1 MSTVAS
7 LQIKIGADVSAA
19 ISGLSRA
26 EFAADQVKEAYIAAN
41 DATIKGGFAIA
52 GWSQNF
58 STAISAVKRDLEQV
72 DITKLDEGSK
82 ESSANML
89 ALATGALRVSE
100 TVTVAASAFSGMQS
114 IAGPAIAGIARLI
127 PSIGVSLAALAGPIG
142 IAVGVLAAGAA
153 IVVSNWDLVAG
164 AVSNVETV
172 TIAANKAT
180 QEQKAKTLELVD
192 VLKNEVS
199 TRNQQAAAIKQLNE
213 ISPTYFGGLTKE
225 KATVDQLNVAYTK
238 YAANLDNIAKL
249 QAINNEVSALYQQ
262 QVSTQIALQNATASA
277 TQEQLKYNSAAAS
290 AREGTKNELPLTLAK
305 NTVAAETQK
314 LGVINA
320 QIAKY
325 KELANTIPAVTRE
338 PELAGKGGKGI
349 ESALDKQ
356 KNALADFAKAIEII
370 QVKNKEGLLPDA
382 KVYDAQVDA
391 IYNTI
396 EKLAGIDV
404 NSDIFKQ
411 FVDEAK
417 SFFNQQQVNIDVVP
431 RVLVDNVASLTPVAP
446 LADRMKAL
454 AEEKLKGVKI
464 LIDDTASLDSVKS
477 FAEKFKKEIEAISQ
491 VADIAGQIGSAL
503 AGAIG
508 QSNANEFEGRRQAL
522 DAYYEREQE
531 LIESSIGSDTIKN
544 RKKEQLDKEVSQKR
558 KQIAREEAQSQKNL
572 NIFEA
577 VINTANA
584 VTRALATGGPILAGI
599 VGALGLAQ
607 ISAISS
613 APLPALAGGGL
624 VTGPSVVQV
633 GEYPGAANN
642 PEFISPVDKAQK
654 YIREAVQQAGGSSA
668 QQLFSYIDG
677 DDIVLISERGNY
689 RKQRLG

>member
-1 MSTVAS
+1 NKILLAGSQKELEGLIAQQIETEKLREGLIAAGKAVPGLNNQLASIGGPAQAFNPETFLGGAKGIVDINAKIDGQQSIINKKLADMAS
-7 LQIKIGADVSAA
+7 LYNKV
-19 ISGLSRA
+19 
-26 EFAADQVKEAYIAAN
+26 
-41 DATIKGGFAIA
+41 
-52 GWSQNF
+52 F
-58 STAISAVKRDLEQV
+58 SE
-72 DITKLDEGSK
+72 
-82 ESSANML
+82 
-89 ALATGALRVSE
+89 
-100 TVTVAASAFSGMQS
+100 
-114 IAGPAIAGIARLI
+114 
-127 PSIGVSLAALAGPIG
+127 
-142 IAVGVLAAGAA
+142 
-153 IVVSNWDLVAG
+153 
-164 AVSNVETV
+164 
-172 TIAANKAT
+172 
-180 QEQKAKTLELVD
+180 
-192 VLKNEVS
+192 
-199 TRNQQAAAIKQLNE
+199 
-213 ISPTYFGGLTKE
+213 
-225 KATVDQLNVAYTK
+225 
-238 YAANLDNIAKL
+238 
-249 QAINNEVSALYQQ
+249 
-262 QVSTQIALQNATASA
+262 
-277 TQEQLKYNSAAAS
+277 
-290 AREGTKNELPLTLAK
+290 
-305 NTVAAETQK
+305 
-314 LGVINA
+314 
-320 QIAKY
+320 
-325 KELANTIPAVTRE
+325 
-338 PELAGKGGKGI
+338 AGKGGGGGKGV
-349 ESALDKQ
+349 ETEAQ
-356 KNALADFAKAIEII
+356 KIQNALNELGKSLEII
-370 QVKNKEGLLPDA
+370 QEKNKSGLLPD
-382 KVYDAQVDA
+382 
-391 IYNTI
+391 
-396 EKLAGIDV
+396 EDV
-404 NSDIFKQ
+404 FKQ
-411 FVDEAK
+411 QEASFKKAIDSIANINIKSDAFKNLVADYKSLAQAEEIQLPFTPVIKVDE
-417 SFFNQQQVNIDVVP
+417 
-431 RVLVDNVASLTPVAP
+431 VASITLAP
-446 LADRMKAL
+446 LADRMKKVV
-454 AEEKLKGVKI
+454 EDKLSGIKI

-503 AGAIG
+503 SGAIG
-508 QSNANEFEGRRQAL
+508 QNNANEFEGRRQAL

>member
-454 AEEKLKGVKI
+454 AEEKLSGI
-464 LIDDTASLDSVKS
+464 RITIDDTGALTA
-477 FAEKFKKEIEAISQ
+477 AEKFAESVKKAIDGVQ
-491 VADIAGQIGSAL
+491 NVTGQAGNIADAVFGF
-503 AGAIG
+503 
-508 QSNANEFEGRRQAL
+508 NQATI
-522 DAYYEREQE
+522 DKKSQE
-531 LIESSIGSDTIKN
+531 LDNFYSESASKIERSSAPEEVKA
-544 RKKEQLDKEVSQKR
+544 KKLEELDKSVAQKR
-558 KQIAREEAQSQKNL
+558 KAIAREQAAAAKKTSV
-572 NIFEA
+572 FEA
-577 VINTANA
+577 LVNTANA
-584 VTRALATGGPILAGI
+584 VTKALTAGPIAGPILAAVIGSL
-599 VGALGLAQ
+599 GAAQ
-607 ISAISS
+607 VAAI
-613 APLPALAGGGL
+613 AATPLPALAAGGL
-624 VTGPSVVQV
+624 VSGPNTVLV
-633 GEYPGAANN
+633 GEYPGANNN
-642 PEFISPVDKAQK
+642 PELISPVDKVKK
-654 YIREAVQQAGGSSA
+654 YIVEAVNSTRGTVSQQGQWKLSGIDLYLGTQYA
-668 QQLFSYIDG
+668 QDYYS
-677 DDIVLISERGNY
+677 
-689 RKQRLG
+689 RLR